1 MCISREELD
10 IRVMGIREY
19 KSLKKDAEANLKSLE
34 ADVKNYMYET
44 NQTKLIGYGFTISY
58 KEQEKETVVKEK
70 VLELLDNPIIKE
82 VIKREQIDISK
93 LFNKTSYPVL
103 RIS

>member
-10 IRVMGIREY
+10 NKVAGIREY
-19 KSLKKDAEANLKSLE
+19 KSLKKDAETNLKLLE
-34 ADVKNYMYET
+34 ADVKEFMVET
-44 NQTKLIGYGFTISY
+44 NQSKLIGYGFTVSY

-70 VLELLDNPIIKE
+70 VLELLNNPIIKE
-82 VIKREQIDISK
+82 VIKRENIDISK

>member
-10 IRVMGIREY
+10 SRVEGIREY

-34 ADVKNYMYET
+34 ADVKEYMYET
-44 NQTKLIGYGFTISY
+44 NQSKLIGYGFTISY

-70 VLELLDNPIIKE
+70 VIELLNNPVIKE
-82 VIKREQIDISK
+82 VIKKESIDISK
-93 LFNKTSYPVL
+93 LFNKTTYPVL